1 MTTTP
6 TNTPVADDPSMV
18 SVGPSTMI
26 GGGVSLAAFVA
37 AIVAFIAGARD
48 AATIGALATGVII
61 LVTTLGGRYAQAVVQ
76 IVQAAK
82 K

>member
-1 MTTTP
+1 MSTSKTTTTP
-6 TNTPVADDPSMV
+6 ADASMV

-37 AIVAFIAGARD
+37 AVVAFIAGARD
-48 AATIGALATGVII
+48 AATIGALATGVIV
-61 LVTTLGGRYAQAVVQ
+61 LVITLGGRYAQAVVQ
-76 IVQAAK
+76 IVQAVK